1 MHPFRLAVQDRDI
14 SSIAGML
21 APDVKLYSPI
31 PYRPFEGKET
41 VMGVL
46 HGLSAVTEELEYTDE
61 LTNDDAVAL
70 ISKVKIGGRDGEALQ
85 LLRPQLRRQDLLD
98 HRHASPSI
106 GRAGPGRRDEGPP
119 FRYRGGLEAARY

>member
-14 SSIAGML
+14 ASIAAML

-46 HGLSAVTEELEYTDE
+46 HGLSVVTEELEYTEE

-85 LLRPQLRRQDLLD
+85 LLRFNADGKIASITDMLRPQSAVQALIDAMKVHLSGT
-98 HRHASPSI
+98 A
-106 GRAGPGRRDEGPP
+106 E
-119 FRYRGGLEAARY
+119 E

>member
-85 LLRPQLRRQDLLD
+85 LLRLNPDGKIASITDMLRPQSAVQALVDAMKVHLSGTAED
-98 HRHASPSI
+98 
-106 GRAGPGRRDEGPP
+106 
-119 FRYRGGLEAARY
+119 